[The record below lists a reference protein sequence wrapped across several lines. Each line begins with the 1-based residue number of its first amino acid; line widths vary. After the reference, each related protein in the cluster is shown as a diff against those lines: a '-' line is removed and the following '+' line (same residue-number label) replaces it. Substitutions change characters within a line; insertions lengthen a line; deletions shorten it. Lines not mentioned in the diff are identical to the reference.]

1 MKIKKHKDCYRI
13 KISQSEYGAL
23 LHLVALSQEYFYKKS
38 IDDACKCAEMTYW
51 LFIEKAFEE

>member
-1 MKIKKHKDCYRI
+1 MKVKKHKDCFRI

-23 LHLVALSQEYFYKKS
+23 LHLVALSQSYFTKKS
-38 IDDACKCAEMTYW
+38 IHDACKCAEMTYW